1 MCELLGMSANVP
13 TDICF
18 SFSGLIKRGGETGDH
33 KDGWG
38 ISFYE
43 GKGYRSFHDPVA
55 SIDSEVAKFI
65 QNYSIKST
73 QVICHIRKANRG
85 RVSLENTHPF
95 SRELWGKTWAFAHNG
110 QLKGIKKKE
119 LTDYLPVGTTDSEH
133 AFCWILDQLK
143 QAFPS
148 KPSRQ
153 KALWKVLEGILNDLA
168 TLGVFNVLI
177 SDSDSLFVY
186 CSTKLTWLTRQA
198 PFAEASLTD
207 ADVSIDFKKETSD
220 SDIVTVIATEPLTH
234 NEQWVKMASNEF
246 SIFRSG
252 KQVYSVIQAND

>member
-1 MCELLGMSANVP
+1 M
-13 TDICF
+13 
-18 SFSGLIKRGGETGDH
+18 
-33 KDGWG
+33 
-38 ISFYE
+38 
-43 GKGYRSFHDPVA
+43 
-55 SIDSEVAKFI
+55 
-65 QNYSIKST
+65 
-73 QVICHIRKANRG
+73 
-85 RVSLENTHPF
+85 
-95 SRELWGKTWAFAHNG
+95 
-110 QLKGIKKKE
+110 
-119 LTDYLPVGTTDSEH
+119 
-133 AFCWILDQLK
+133 
-143 QAFPS
+143 
-148 KPSRQ
+148 
-153 KALWKVLEGILNDLA
+153 LEGILNDLA